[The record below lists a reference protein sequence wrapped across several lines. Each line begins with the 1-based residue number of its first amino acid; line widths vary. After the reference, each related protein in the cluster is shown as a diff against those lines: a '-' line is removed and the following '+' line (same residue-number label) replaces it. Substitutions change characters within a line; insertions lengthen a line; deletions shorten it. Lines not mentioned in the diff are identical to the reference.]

1 MDSDQ
6 LAESAE
12 LLKIVAHP
20 VRLAILA
27 EVIHGPKCVNA
38 IQELLDVRQANVSQ
52 HLTVLRHNGLI
63 AFHQD
68 GARRCYYLSRPALVT
83 TLFAFLE
90 GDYPTVRLTKEE
102 VLEAAT
108 ESRSVAAA
116 RKARG

>member
-27 EVIHGPKCVNA
+27 EVIHGPKCVND

-52 HLTVLRHNGLI
+52 HLTVLRHTGLI

-68 GARRCYYLSRPALVT
+68 GARRCYYLIRPALVT

-90 GDYPTVRLTKEE
+90 GDYPTVKLTKEE
-102 VLEAAT
+102 VLEATA
-108 ESRSVAAA
+108 
-116 RKARG
+116 KA